1 MKKTI
6 IKTSILTIILLA
18 IDIISK
24 YFFYN
29 KEYLSNLKIINP
41 IMNYWI
47 SRWIQA
53 NITMVIIISF
63 LSLFLFLYLFKIKY
77 IWEICLSLLLAWTL
91 WNMIDRIFLWWVR
104 DFISISTFP
113 IFNISD
119 ILLNIWIL
127 LILIN
132 EFFLLKKSKKSL
144 HYK

>member
-41 IMNYWI
+41 IMNYGI
-47 SRWIQA
+47 SRGIQA

-77 IWEICLSLLLAWTL
+77 IGEICLSLLLAGTL
-91 WNMIDRIFLWWVR
+91 GNMIDRIFLGGVR

-119 ILLNIWIL
+119 ILLNIGIL